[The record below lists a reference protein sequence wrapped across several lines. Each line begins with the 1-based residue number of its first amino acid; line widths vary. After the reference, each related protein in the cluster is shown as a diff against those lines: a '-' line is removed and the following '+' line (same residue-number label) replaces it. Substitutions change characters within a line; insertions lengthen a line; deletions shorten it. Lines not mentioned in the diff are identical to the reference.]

1 MSSIFILA
9 TYRRKAELEIS
20 LIQSSKLMLMYLWT
34 FFKYMFSCLWTQV
47 RMHFTISSI
56 QPIKQ
61 LLLSVSTSQ
70 YILEHIPYLWESQND
85 TQEMTVSYDTFHN
98 VSIPVIQHKLKKGN
112 QSLIMNMHELSR
124 VWCLFLFSSPMPV
137 WMLCFMNMDKWRVL
151 LQSW

>member
-9 TYRRKAELEIS
+9 IYRRKAELEIS
-20 LIQSSKLMLMYLWT
+20 LIESSKLMLMYLPI

-47 RMHFTISSI
+47 WMHFTISNV

-61 LLLSVSTSQ
+61 FLLSVSTSQ
-70 YILEHIPYLWESQND
+70 SILEHIPYLWESQND
-85 TQEMTVSYDTFHN
+85 TWEMTVSYDTFHN
-98 VSIPVIQHKLKKGN
+98 VSIHAIQHKLKKGK

-124 VWCLFLFSSPMPV
+124 VWCLFLFSSPMPI